1 MSRRLTI
8 WCDLSSS
15 NWKLL
20 RFRAAEYWNVSVRVR
35 ARVLMRVLVYVNEC
49 VILLRLWLKSL
60 VSYSSAYFSPARGK
74 NILSAW
80 MPQGNV
86 SMEVLTKKFLVNCGS
101 QNSVIFRVVCADTL
115 FSHIITVA
123 VNAIYVNIVLL
134 LFDLNHAYLFTFPTI
149 HVWSFNIP
157 HRKETLWLTFASICK
172 NVSRCL
178 WRFMYVCV

>member
-1 MSRRLTI
+1 MSV
-8 WCDLSSS
+8 W
-15 NWKLL
+15 
-20 RFRAAEYWNVSVRVR
+20 FYWDCGWS
-35 ARVLMRVLVYVNEC
+35 
-49 VILLRLWLKSL
+49 LWFPIVQPISRQ
-60 VSYSSAYFSPARGK
+60 YGGK

-101 QNSVIFRVVCADTL
+101 QNSVLFREVCADTL

-157 HRKETLWLTFASICK
+157 HRKETLWLTFVFVKMYLVVCDGLCMYLSNYA
-172 NVSRCL
+172 V
-178 WRFMYVCV
+178 RFCI